1 MAPLFA
7 SSPVF
12 CRLHDSAIA
21 NTASSRVRFF
31 LCAAVRAGRGDD
43 DGEAEVD
50 TCCTCGMVRGEDSL
64 SVDNV
69 NN

>member
-31 LCAAVRAGRGDD
+31 YVLLLEREGGTMMVKGRLIHVAHVVWYVGRIH
-43 DGEAEVD
+43 
-50 TCCTCGMVRGEDSL
+50 CQ
-64 SVDNV
+64 
-69 NN
+69 